1 MDDKCTRDEQ
11 KERLIVIKSKMKRIK
26 LLPIG
31 LITTLIF
38 TTLFLGVNRN
48 AVQNIEQG
56 EHPGYEEQYFLMK
69 QNAKGEVPKSLWRQ
83 WIKETPKFHAKTG
96 FFKEVNELGPT
107 NIGGRVISMIIDSE
121 NANHFIC
128 GGATGG
134 IWNSYDA
141 GATWKPNNDLAPN
154 LAVSSITQNPFNPKE
169 IYYATGGR
177 PKQAGSISYSGDGL
191 FKSIDGGKT
200 FQFMD
205 SSDIP
210 AFDNSW
216 DIVYSLTDSN
226 TFYVGTLQHG
236 LYRSRDKGLTYELIY
251 NTTGSDVYDVDVT
264 KEGRVYFSVYTKGIF
279 YFDEAETPEV
289 KQFEI
294 TSDYFH
300 RCAVAPSASD
310 TNVIYAAFARA
321 LSTETDILV
330 GTYKSTNRGKTWTK
344 LANASLRTRHFD
356 QNWFNFVLDVDP
368 KNPNFVIVGGVE
380 ASYSTNGGSSW
391 GVLRTGH
398 VDYHGLTFDPNTNYF
413 YALNDG
419 GIYRYTT
426 SSPGSFPS
434 DRNNTLNIT
443 QVYCG
448 SFFPTGDKL
457 IIGNQDNNTLLN
469 GGGNGVFSQQLG
481 GDGAFNAVSDDG
493 NVMYGSSQF
502 GVLYRNTTG
511 SWTSYPYNRLAAV
524 VGTND
529 FWFINPFSLNETDGA
544 QLYFPTKNYIARTL
558 NGGNS
563 WNVITNLISGS
574 AYCIGLTPEDDPDLY
589 YGGQSGI
596 LYRIN
601 AAKNAS
607 PGNSFRMFTLAPMAA
622 RGGFIGCI
630 KVDPNEFSTIYVGYT
645 NYSTNPRIWKI
656 IKANTENPEWVDIS
670 GNLPT
675 SLPVNWIEID
685 PLNSDNIIVG
695 TDFGLYVSANGGQFW
710 HKEEL
715 IPNVHI
721 STVKIRPSDRKLF
734 ITTYG
739 RGVFTATLEDN
750 IQVST
755 RDKQGFTTEVK
766 LFPNPAQNFVEISG
780 MNWTSVE
787 FINSM
792 GQTMTCNKLGVNK
805 FDVSNLT
812 KGVYFAVVKEDN
824 KKEVIRFI
832 KN

>member
-1 MDDKCTRDEQ
+1 
-11 KERLIVIKSKMKRIK
+11 MKRIK
-26 LLPIG
+26 LLPAV
-31 LITTLIF
+31 LIATLVIS
-38 TTLFLGVNRN
+38 TLYLGVNRDVKHEISGDEN
-48 AVQNIEQG
+48 
-56 EHPGYEEQYFLMK
+56 PGYDEQYFLMK
-69 QNAKGEVPKSLWRQ
+69 QNAKGEIPRSMWKQ
-83 WIKETPKFHAKTG
+83 WEKETPKFHAKTG

-107 NIGGRVISMIIDSE
+107 NIGGRVISMVIDSE

-141 GATWKPNNDLAPN
+141 GGTWTPNNDNAPN

-177 PKQAGSISYSGDGL
+177 PKQSGGLLYSGNGL
-191 FKSIDGGKT
+191 FKSVDGGKS

-205 SSDIP
+205 SSDIT

-226 TFYVGTLQHG
+226 TFYVGTLQNG

-251 NTTGSDVYDVDVT
+251 NTTGSDVYDLDVT
-264 KEGRVYFSVYTKGIF
+264 KEGRVYFSVYSKGIF
-279 YFDEAETPEV
+279 YFDEAESPAV

-294 TSDYFH
+294 TSDFFH
-300 RCAVAPSASD
+300 RCEVAPSPSD
-310 TNVIYAAFARA
+310 TNIIYAAFARV
-321 LSTETDILV
+321 LSTEDDILV
-330 GTYKSTNRGKTWTK
+330 GVYKSSDRGKSWTK
-344 LANASLRTRHFD
+344 LTDPTSKRRHFD

-380 ASYSTNGGSSW
+380 ASYSTNGGLSW
-391 GVLRTGH
+391 GLLRTGH
-398 VDYHGLTFDPNTNYF
+398 VDYHGLTFDVNTNYF

-426 SSPGSFPS
+426 SSPGSFPA

-448 SFFPTGDKL
+448 SFFPSGNKL

-469 GGGNGVFSQQLG
+469 VNGTGIFTQQLG
-481 GDGAFNAVSDDG
+481 GDGAFNAVSGDG
-493 NVMYGSSQF
+493 SIMYGSSQN

-511 SWTSYPYNRLAAV
+511 SWTSYPYNRLNSIIPTFS
-524 VGTND
+524 GTKG
-529 FWFINPFSLNETDGA
+529 FWFINPFTLNETDGS

-563 WNVITNLISGS
+563 WNLITNLISGS
-574 AYCIGLTPEDDPDLY
+574 AYCIGLSPEDDPDLY

-607 PGNSFRMFTLAPMAA
+607 PGNSFRMFTLAPFNA

-656 IKANTENPEWVDIS
+656 EKANTDNPEWVDIS
-670 GNLPT
+670 GNLPS
-675 SLPVNWIEID
+675 SLPVNWIEVD

-695 TDFGLYVSANGGQFW
+695 TDYGLYVSANGGQFW

-715 IPNVHI
+715 IPNVHV
-721 STVKIRPSDRKLF
+721 STVKIRESDRKLF
-734 ITTYG
+734 ISTHG
-739 RGVFTATLEDN
+739 RGVFTATLADN

-755 RDKQGFTTEVK
+755 RDADVSKPVIS

-780 MNWTSVE
+780 VNLSHVE
-787 FINSM
+787 VINAS
-792 GQTMTCNKLGVNK
+792 GQKMVCNALGRNK
-805 FDVSNLT
+805 FDVSNLSN
-812 KGVYFAVVKEDN
+812 GIYFAVVSFEN
-824 KKEVIRFI
+824 KKEVLRFI